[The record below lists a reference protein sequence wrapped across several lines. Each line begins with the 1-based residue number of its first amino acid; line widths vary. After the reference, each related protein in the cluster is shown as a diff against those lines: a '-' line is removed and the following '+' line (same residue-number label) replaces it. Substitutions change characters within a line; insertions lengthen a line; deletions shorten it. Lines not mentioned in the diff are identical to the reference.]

1 MAMWTGI
8 KKNGTRRCRFCQ
20 LAAVSSQ
27 RRLRFVAVV
36 LLGLDFLADLRWLH
50 RPAWF
55 YRPATGFDALPLPT
69 LLFGRRETPN
79 AHKKTAPEGAVLVS

>member
-8 KKNGTRRCRFCQ
+8 KKRHPKVPFLSASSAQ
-20 LAAVSSQ
+20 LAAQ
-27 RRLRFVAVV
+27 IRFVAVM